1 VPNLDS
7 VTGFLRPFFRC
18 PQTNC
23 VSLGCSY
30 LRCGLSLRNL
40 GEIVPTWRLSFLK
53 SNTRSRHTSRN
64 KDKGHQAPEFF
75 ILAPCGYMATGILRS
90 LQKCVLMDVA
100 EARNHIMDEMEGPVL
115 LALRSGR
122 SL

>member
-1 VPNLDS
+1 
-7 VTGFLRPFFRC
+7 
-18 PQTNC
+18 
-23 VSLGCSY
+23 
-30 LRCGLSLRNL
+30 
-40 GEIVPTWRLSFLK
+40 
-53 SNTRSRHTSRN
+53 
-64 KDKGHQAPEFF
+64 
-75 ILAPCGYMATGILRS
+75 MATGILRS